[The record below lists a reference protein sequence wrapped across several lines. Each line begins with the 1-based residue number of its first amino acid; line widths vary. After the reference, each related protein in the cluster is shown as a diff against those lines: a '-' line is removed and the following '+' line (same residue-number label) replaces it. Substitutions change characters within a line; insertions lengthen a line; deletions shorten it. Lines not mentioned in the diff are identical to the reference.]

1 MLTPEI
7 DLSAVTGKE
16 CRLAWLLP
24 CFKKSSYPKG
34 RLLSDSDG
42 DVSVGVV
49 ARTRLHFAVL
59 DETIAFMAG

>member
-7 DLSAVTGKE
+7 DLSAVNGKE

-24 CFKKSSYPKG
+24 MLQKSSYPKG

-42 DVSVGVV
+42 DVSVGIV

-59 DETIAFMAG
+59 GETIALMAG